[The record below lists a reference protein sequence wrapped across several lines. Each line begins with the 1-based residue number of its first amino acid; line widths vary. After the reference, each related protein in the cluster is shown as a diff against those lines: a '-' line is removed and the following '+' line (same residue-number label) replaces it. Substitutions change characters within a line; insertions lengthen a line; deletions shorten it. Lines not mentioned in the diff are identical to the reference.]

1 MKQMLFNN
9 QDRLMGIAA
18 KALVLLGGALVA
30 LSLAL
35 AMSSCTDSFRENDYP
50 RPWGNSEG
58 DDDDLVPVEFTLS
71 SQRNH
76 DFTRAESSIVSFNSG
91 ETIKVFVSTGGG
103 SSYTAYDYTTAAAGQ
118 EVGLTAPAPPPYFPD
133 GAASTV
139 QAYAYYPATACASAT
154 FSVADNQT
162 SDAAYKSSDL
172 MYAANRTITKGS
184 SEGTKLQM
192 AHKMVQLCI
201 TASAASGSDLS
212 IYKVKV
218 NAKKSV
224 TFTPADGTAT
234 TTGDNGDVIAL
245 TQAGTGY
252 VLIPPQLINNVTVK
266 IETDE
271 VGSAQGTATFGFAS
285 TSSFEAGNSYSLDL
299 TVSPTQL
306 GTTTAITDWNG
317 AGSVVIGATGNL
329 TICDLVDKTAYTG
342 TALTPSFTVKKNGV
356 PLVKDDAN
364 GYTAQYLN
372 NTNAGTAYVLALGQ
386 GTNDG
391 SVGVASFEIEKAAA
405 LFSYGESDTENKT
418 YGDAAFTKAL
428 TNTGDGTITYTSSV
442 ESVATVDAA
451 GQVTIVGAGTTV
463 ITASAVD
470 GNNYTYPTN
479 SAHYT
484 LNVAKKAIAT
494 ADIGLAEESMVYTGS
509 ALTRH
514 VASVAGLT
522 DASNWTVT
530 GNTQTN
536 VGNYE
541 LTVTMAEACANYTGS
556 ATKQWSIGQSASS
569 VSAAPTAKISLTYS
583 GSAQALVNAGTP
595 SGGTMK
601 YKATTA
607 NTKPGSTEGF
617 SDQIPTA
624 TTVGTYYV
632 WYYVEGD
639 ANHSSS
645 AIANTAV
652 SVSIAQKAV
661 TITAKAQTV
670 NYGTAI
676 TTGTGQITTDGLA
689 SGHSV
694 SAVTLTASTSNV
706 PGGTITPSA
715 ATIQDGSS
723 NNVTTNYSITYNTGA
738 LTINKVA
745 ATKTD
750 PTKKT
755 NLTYTGSAQALAN
768 AGSSSHGTYTYC
780 ATQGGTYTSTIP
792 TGTNAGTSYT
802 VYWKFTGDTNHNDAT
817 GSLTGITIAKATP
830 TKTDPTK
837 KTGLTYNG
845 SAQALANAGSSSHG
859 TYTYCAIQGGTY
871 TSTIPTGT
879 NAGTS
884 YTVYWKF
891 TGSNGNYTDSSGS
904 LTSISIAKYTPTWGS
919 WSNST
924 ASVYVGSTFT
934 RTIPLTGVNNT
945 ALTVSY
951 KSSATGTATVN
962 SSGTVTGV
970 AAGSATITAY
980 YTATTNYNAPADQ
993 TYTVTISKPLSVSDL
1008 ATPGDQTYNPLYY
1021 VMDLDVNSFG
1031 DGFVT
1036 ATSSGSSVWHA
1047 NWTTTMNRF
1056 KGTGNANSR
1065 NGYPGSAYKLSISST
1080 TCLLPTRQMWNS
1092 IMTPGNVFAEG
1103 SSATYNSPKSGII
1116 WTGPDS
1122 DIGKACFYR
1131 AQTPALYNS
1140 YWSDVVAGATDANK
1154 TRYAIR
1160 YIGTSYCS
1168 VWKYSLEGTR
1178 PDAQSTSS
1186 NFRLVIQSKVVPTL
1200 AGLTTDPSFGS
1211 SDQDEKDFLA
1221 AVMTACKNGTF
1232 DWTGSVS
1239 RTFYA
1244 FGNTISSSRYS
1255 RGQYGHYWT
1264 ATENE
1269 SNTSYAWRMFFY
1281 GGNARVEGSDK
1292 TWSMSV
1298 RLFRE

>member
-1 MKQMLFNN
+1 MKQMIFNN

-35 AMSSCTDSFRENDYP
+35 AMSGCTDSFRENDYP
-50 RPWGNSEG
+50 RPWGYSEG

-91 ETIKVFVSTGGG
+91 ETIKVFVSTDDG
-103 SSYTAYDYTTAAAGQ
+103 SSYTGYDYTTAAAGQ

-139 QAYAYYPATACASAT
+139 QAYAYYPATAGASAT

-201 TASAASGSDLS
+201 TANAASGSTFS

-224 TFTPADGTAT
+224 TFTPADGTSTA
-234 TTGDNGDVIAL
+234 TGDNGDVIAL

-252 VLIPPQLINNVTVK
+252 VLIPPQLINNVTIK

-285 TSSFEAGNSYSLDL
+285 ASSFEAGNSYSLDL

-329 TICDLVDKTAYTG
+329 TICDLDNQTYTG

-356 PLVKDDAN
+356 TLVKDDTN

-391 SVGVASFEIEKAAA
+391 SVGVASFAIEKAAA

-484 LNVAKKAIAT
+484 LNVAKKAIT
-494 ADIGLAEESMVYTGS
+494 SGDIVLADESMVYTGS

-569 VSAAPTAKISLTYS
+569 VSAPPTAKTSLTYS

-624 TTVGTYYV
+624 TTAGTYYV

-676 TTGTGQITTDGLA
+676 TTGTGQITASGLA

-694 SAVTLTASTSNV
+694 SAVTLTASRTDAGN
-706 PGGTITPSA
+706 GTITPSA

-723 NNVTTNYSITYNTGA
+723 NNVTTNYNITYNTGT

-745 ATKTD
+745 SSMSNGSGAVSFTSSQEANTEISR
-750 PTKKT
+750 TITCT
-755 NLTYTGSAQALAN
+755 NCSVSGASVASGSGFTVSYTGNTVKIKRTSIAAF
-768 AGSSSHGTYTYC
+768 SGTVTV
-780 ATQGGTYTSTIP
+780 
-792 TGTNAGTSYT
+792 TGTA
-802 VYWKFTGDTNHNDAT
+802 
-817 GSLTGITIAKATP
+817 
-830 TKTDPTK
+830 
-837 KTGLTYNG
+837 
-845 SAQALANAGSSSHG
+845 
-859 TYTYCAIQGGTY
+859 
-871 TSTIPTGT
+871 
-879 NAGTS
+879 
-884 YTVYWKF
+884 
-891 TGSNGNYTDSSGS
+891 SNGNYNAPSNITISVSAAAYVPPVPDGAVDLGLSVYWATANVGASSETDAGGFYCWGGTTDVTSTSINLGWNSTCPYWSSGNGF
-904 LTSISIAKYTPTWGS
+904 LGDGIAKFTKYVSTAKTSNWAGSGSPDNKLTLDLSDDVARQVKGGS
-919 WSNST
+919 WRMPTKDEFQELIDNCTWTYQSFDPNHFQIEG
-924 ASVYVGSTFT
+924 YVVTSK
-934 RTIPLTGVNNT
+934 
-945 ALTVSY
+945 
-951 KSSATGTATVN
+951 KSG
-962 SSGTVTGV
+962 
-970 AAGSATITAY
+970 
-980 YTATTNYNAPADQ
+980 YTDKS
-993 TYTVTISKPLSVSDL
+993 IFLPLSGCRS
-1008 ATPGDQTYNPLYY
+1008 G
-1021 VMDLDVNSFG
+1021 NSH
-1031 DGFVT
+1031 
-1036 ATSSGSSVWHA
+1036 SSVD
-1047 NWTTTMNRF
+1047 
-1056 KGTGNANSR
+1056 
-1065 NGYPGSAYKLSISST
+1065 GY
-1080 TCLLPTRQMWNS
+1080 
-1092 IMTPGNVFAEG
+1092 
-1103 SSATYNSPKSGII
+1103 
-1116 WTGPDS
+1116 
-1122 DIGKACFYR
+1122 
-1131 AQTPALYNS
+1131 
-1140 YWSDVVAGATDANK
+1140 YWS
-1154 TRYAIR
+1154 
-1160 YIGTSYCS
+1160 S
-1168 VWKYSLEGTR
+1168 SLN
-1178 PDAQSTSS
+1178 S
-1186 NFRLVIQSKVVPTL
+1186 NYP
-1200 AGLTTDPSFGS
+1200 
-1211 SDQDEKDFLA
+1211 E
-1221 AVMTACKNGTF
+1221 
-1232 DWTGSVS
+1232 
-1239 RTFYA
+1239 
-1244 FGNTISSSRYS
+1244 
-1255 RGQYGHYWT
+1255 
-1264 ATENE
+1264 
-1269 SNTSYAWRMFFY
+1269 YAWYLECAGNWVHLSDYGMMFDHQRCY
-1281 GGNARVEGSDK
+1281 GY
-1292 TWSMSV
+1292 SV
-1298 RLFRE
+1298 RAVHDK

>member
-1 MKQMLFNN
+1 MKQMIFNN

-18 KALVLLGGALVA
+18 KALVLLGGGLVA

-35 AMSSCTDSFRENDYP
+35 AMSGCTDSFRENDYP

-91 ETIKVFVSTGGG
+91 ETVKVFVSTNGG
-103 SSYTAYDYTTAAAGQ
+103 SSYTDYDYTTAAAGQ
-118 EVGLTAPAPPPYFPD
+118 EVGLTAPALPPYFPN
-133 GAASTV
+133 GPASTV
-139 QAYAYYPATACASAT
+139 QAYAYYPATAGASAT

-184 SEGTKLQM
+184 SEGIKLQM

-201 TASAASGSDLS
+201 TANAASGSDLS

-234 TTGDNGDVIAL
+234 ATGDNGDVIAL

-252 VLIPPQLINNVTVK
+252 VLIPPQLINNVTIK

-317 AGSVVIGATGNL
+317 AGSVVIGAIGNL
-329 TICDLVDKTAYTG
+329 TISGLVNQTYTG
-342 TALTPSFTVKKNGV
+342 SALTPSFTVKNNGV
-356 PLVKDDAN
+356 TLVKDAAN

-484 LNVAKKAIAT
+484 LNVAKKTITT
-494 ADIGLAEESMVYTGS
+494 ADIVLADESMVYTGS

-514 VASVAGLT
+514 VASVVGLT

-556 ATKQWSIGQSASS
+556 ATKQWSIAQSASS
-569 VSAAPTAKISLTYS
+569 VSAPPTAKTSLTYS

-676 TTGTGQITTDGLA
+676 TTGTGQITVSGLA

-694 SAVTLTASTSNV
+694 SAVTLTPSTSNV

-723 NNVTTNYSITYNTGA
+723 NNVTTNYNITYNTGA

-745 ATKTD
+745 AT
-750 PTKKT
+750 
-755 NLTYTGSAQALAN
+755 L
-768 AGSSSHGTYTYC
+768 GT
-780 ATQGGTYTSTIP
+780 A
-792 TGTNAGTSYT
+792 
-802 VYWKFTGDTNHNDAT
+802 
-817 GSLTGITIAKATP
+817 
-830 TKTDPTK
+830 PTK

-845 SAQALANAGSSSHG
+845 SAQALVNAGSGAS
-859 TYTYCAIQGGTY
+859 GGTLKY
-871 TSTIPTGT
+871 KLGSGSYSTSVPTATDANTSGYSVTYFVEGDANHTSTAETTISGITIAKASSSMSNGSGAVSFTSSQNTNATISRTITCTNCSVSGASVASGSGFSVSRSGNTITITRTSTSAFSGTVTVTGT
-879 NAGTS
+879 A
-884 YTVYWKF
+884 
-891 TGSNGNYTDSSGS
+891 SNGNYNAPSNITISVSGVAYVPPVPDGAVDLGLSVYWATKNVGASSVTDYGNYYAWGEISTKSDYSWDTYAYGTSSS
-904 LTSISIAKYTPTWGS
+904 NLTKY
-919 WSNST
+919 NST
-924 ASVYVGSTFT
+924 DGKTVLDSTDDAARQHDSWGGNWRMPT
-934 RTIPLTGVNNT
+934 KDEWQELKDNCTWTWQSN
-945 ALTVSY
+945 Y
-951 KSSATGTATVN
+951 N
-962 SSGTVTGV
+962 SSGVAGYLVTSNV
-970 AAGSATITAY
+970 ENYTDKSIFLPAAGRRLGTSLV
-980 YTATTNYNAPADQ
+980 DQ
-993 TYTVTISKPLSVSDL
+993 
-1008 ATPGDQTYNPLYY
+1008 
-1021 VMDLDVNSFG
+1021 
-1031 DGFVT
+1031 
-1036 ATSSGSSVWHA
+1036 GSSV
-1047 NWTTTMNRF
+1047 
-1056 KGTGNANSR
+1056 
-1065 NGYPGSAYKLSISST
+1065 Y
-1080 TCLLPTRQMWNS
+1080 
-1092 IMTPGNVFAEG
+1092 
-1103 SSATYNSPKSGII
+1103 
-1116 WTGPDS
+1116 
-1122 DIGKACFYR
+1122 
-1131 AQTPALYNS
+1131 
-1140 YWSDVVAGATDANK
+1140 YWSSSLFSVDPGTAWHLVSYSGDVLVSIGLNRCVGA
-1154 TRYAIR
+1154 
-1160 YIGTSYCS
+1160 S
-1168 VWKYSLEGTR
+1168 VR
-1178 PDAQSTSS
+1178 A
-1186 NFRLVIQSKVVPTL
+1186 VQSK
-1200 AGLTTDPSFGS
+1200 
-1211 SDQDEKDFLA
+1211 
-1221 AVMTACKNGTF
+1221 
-1232 DWTGSVS
+1232 
-1239 RTFYA
+1239 
-1244 FGNTISSSRYS
+1244 
-1255 RGQYGHYWT
+1255 
-1264 ATENE
+1264 
-1269 SNTSYAWRMFFY
+1269 
-1281 GGNARVEGSDK
+1281 
-1292 TWSMSV
+1292 
-1298 RLFRE
+1298 

>member
-1 MKQMLFNN
+1 MKQMIFNN

-35 AMSSCTDSFRENDYP
+35 AMSGCTDSFRENDYP
-50 RPWGNSEG
+50 RPWGYSEG

-91 ETIKVFVSTGGG
+91 ETIKVFVSTDGG
-103 SSYTAYDYTTAAAGQ
+103 SSYTDYDYTTAAAGQ

-133 GAASTV
+133 GVASTV
-139 QAYAYYPATACASAT
+139 QAYAYYPATAGALAT

-162 SDAAYKSSDL
+162 SEKAYKSSDL

-218 NAKKSV
+218 NGKKSV

-234 TTGDNGDVIAL
+234 ATGDNGDVIAL

-252 VLIPPQLINNVTVK
+252 VLIPPQLINNVTIK

-329 TICDLVDKTAYTG
+329 SICDLANQTYTG

-356 PLVKDDAN
+356 TLVKDDAN

-386 GTNDG
+386 GTNEG
-391 SVGVASFEIEKAAA
+391 SVGVAAFKIEKAAA
-405 LFSYGESDTENKT
+405 SVSYGGNTAVEKT
-418 YGDAAFTKAL
+418 YGDAAFTNSL
-428 TNTGDGTITYTSSV
+428 TDTGDGTITYTSSV

-463 ITASAVD
+463 ITATAAD
-470 GNNYTYPTN
+470 GNNYTYSTAN
-479 SAHYT
+479 TDSYT
-484 LNVAKKAIAT
+484 LNVAKKTITT
-494 ADIGLAEESMVYTGS
+494 ADIGLADESLVYTGS

-569 VSAAPTAKISLTYS
+569 VSAAPTAKTSLTYS

-676 TTGTGQITTDGLA
+676 TTGTGQITVSGLA

-694 SAVTLTASTSNV
+694 SAVTLTPSTSNV

-715 ATIQDGSS
+715 ATIKDGS
-723 NNVTTNYSITYNTGA
+723 NNVVTTNYNITYNTGT

-780 ATQGGTYTSTIP
+780 ATQNGTYTSTIP

-817 GSLTGITIAKATP
+817 GSLTGITIAKA
-830 TKTDPTK
+830 
-837 KTGLTYNG
+837 
-845 SAQALANAGSSSHG
+845 ASSMSNSDG
-859 TYTYCAIQGGTY
+859 AVSFTSSQCNN
-871 TSTIPTGT
+871 STI
-879 NAGTS
+879 S
-884 YTVYWKF
+884 
-891 TGSNGNYTDSSGS
+891 
-904 LTSISIAKYTPTWGS
+904 
-919 WSNST
+919 
-924 ASVYVGSTFT
+924 
-934 RTIPLTGVNNT
+934 RTITCTNCSVSGATTTSSDFSVSRSGNTITITRNSLDAISGGVV
-945 ALTVSY
+945 TV
-951 KSSATGTATVN
+951 TGTAN
-962 SSGTVTGV
+962 NG
-970 AAGSATITAY
+970 
-980 YTATTNYNAPADQ
+980 NYNAPSDITISVSAATSNVVDLGLSVLWARWNVGASSETDYGYYYAWGEISTKSDYSWS
-993 TYTVTISKPLSVSDL
+993 TYTRHS
-1008 ATPGDQTYNPLYY
+1008 N
-1021 VMDLDVNSFG
+1021 
-1031 DGFVT
+1031 
-1036 ATSSGSSVWHA
+1036 GSSTTLKKYNTKPSNGTVDDKTELEMSDDAARQHA
-1047 NWTTTMNRF
+1047 NWGGNWRMPTKAEF
-1056 KGTGNANSR
+1056 DALLSGTDNVWATISGVNGRKFMKKSDHNVYIFLPAAGNR
-1065 NGYPGSAYKLSISST
+1065 NGTSLDYQGSY
-1080 TCLLPTRQMWNS
+1080 
-1092 IMTPGNVFAEG
+1092 G
-1103 SSATYNSPKSGII
+1103 Y
-1116 WTGPDS
+1116 
-1122 DIGKACFYR
+1122 
-1131 AQTPALYNS
+1131 
-1140 YWSDVVAGATDANK
+1140 YWSSSLHTDYPKVAW
-1154 TRYAIR
+1154 YL
-1160 YIGTSYCS
+1160 Y
-1168 VWKYSLEGTR
+1168 
-1178 PDAQSTSS
+1178 
-1186 NFRLVIQSKVVPTL
+1186 
-1200 AGLTTDPSFGS
+1200 
-1211 SDQDEKDFLA
+1211 FL
-1221 AVMTACKNGTF
+1221 
-1232 DWTGSVS
+1232 S
-1239 RTFYA
+1239 
-1244 FGNTISSSRYS
+1244 
-1255 RGQYGHYWT
+1255 
-1264 ATENE
+1264 
-1269 SNTSYAWRMFFY
+1269 
-1281 GGNARVEGSDK
+1281 GNARMDYYYRYGGC
-1292 TWSMSV
+1292 SV
-1298 RLFRE
+1298 RAVQSK

>member
-1 MKQMLFNN
+1 MKQMIFNN

-35 AMSSCTDSFRENDYP
+35 AMSGCTDSFRENDYP
-50 RPWGNSEG
+50 RPWGYSEG

-91 ETIKVFVSTGGG
+91 ETIKVFVSTDGG
-103 SSYTAYDYTTAAAGQ
+103 SSYTDYDYTTAAAGQ
-118 EVGLTAPAPPPYFPD
+118 EVGLTAPATPPYFPD

-139 QAYAYYPATACASAT
+139 QAYAYYPATAGASAT

-201 TASAASGSDLS
+201 TANAASGSTFS

-252 VLIPPQLINNVTVK
+252 VLIPPQLINNVTIK

-285 TSSFEAGNSYSLDL
+285 TSSFEAGSSYSLDL

-329 TICDLVDKTAYTG
+329 TICDLVDKATYTG

-356 PLVKDDAN
+356 TLVKDDAN

-372 NTNAGTAYVLALGQ
+372 NTNAGTAYVLAVGQ
-386 GTNDG
+386 GTNQG
-391 SVGVASFEIEKAAA
+391 SVGLASFEIEKAAA

-484 LNVAKKAIAT
+484 LNVAKKAIT
-494 ADIGLAEESMVYTGS
+494 SGDIVLADESMVYTGS

-522 DASNWTVT
+522 DASNFTVT

-569 VSAAPTAKISLTYS
+569 VSAAPTAKTSLTYS

-624 TTVGTYYV
+624 TTAGTYYV

-639 ANHSSS
+639 ANHSGS
-645 AIANTAV
+645 AIADQAV

-676 TTGTGQITTDGLA
+676 TTGTGQITVSGLA

-694 SAVTLTASTSNV
+694 SAVTLTPSTSNV

-723 NNVTTNYSITYNTGA
+723 NNVTTNYNITYTTGT

-745 ATKTD
+745 AT
-750 PTKKT
+750 
-755 NLTYTGSAQALAN
+755 L
-768 AGSSSHGTYTYC
+768 GT
-780 ATQGGTYTSTIP
+780 A
-792 TGTNAGTSYT
+792 
-802 VYWKFTGDTNHNDAT
+802 
-817 GSLTGITIAKATP
+817 
-830 TKTDPTK
+830 PTK

-845 SAQALANAGSSSHG
+845 SAQALVNAGSGAS
-859 TYTYCAIQGGTY
+859 GGTLKY
-871 TSTIPTGT
+871 KLGSGSYSTSVPTATDANTSGYSVTYFVEGDANHTSTAETTISGITIAKASSSMSNGSGGGSFTSSQGRNSTFSRTITCTNCSVSGASVTSGSGFSVSRSGNTITITRNSLDAISGGVVTVTGS
-879 NAGTS
+879 A
-884 YTVYWKF
+884 
-891 TGSNGNYTDSSGS
+891 SNGNYNAPSNITISVSAAAIDVVDLGLSVKWATKNVGASSETGYGNKYCWAGITDVSS
-904 LTSISIAKYTPTWGS
+904 TSI
-919 WSNST
+919 N
-924 ASVYVGSTFT
+924 
-934 RTIPLTGVNNT
+934 L
-945 ALTVSY
+945 VSANCPY
-951 KSSATGTATVN
+951 W
-962 SSGTVTGV
+962 
-970 AAGSATITAY
+970 
-980 YTATTNYNAPADQ
+980 
-993 TYTVTISKPLSVSDL
+993 
-1008 ATPGDQTYNPLYY
+1008 
-1021 VMDLDVNSFG
+1021 
-1031 DGFVT
+1031 
-1036 ATSSGSSVWHA
+1036 SSGSSTSA
-1047 NWTTTMNRF
+1047 KFTKYIPTNKTSNWGGSGSPDNKLTLDLSDDAARQVMGGSWRMPTKNEWQELKDNCTWTWQTNYNGSGINGLLLTSKKSGYTDKSIFFPAAGYRTG
-1056 KGTGNANSR
+1056 KGSYDQGSCGYFWLSSLDSNS
-1065 NGYPGSAYKLSISST
+1065 
-1080 TCLLPTRQMWNS
+1080 PTRAS
-1092 IMTPGNVFAEG
+1092 EG
-1103 SSATYNSPKSGII
+1103 
-1116 WTGPDS
+1116 
-1122 DIGKACFYR
+1122 
-1131 AQTPALYNS
+1131 
-1140 YWSDVVAGATDANK
+1140 
-1154 TRYAIR
+1154 AI
-1160 YIGTSYCS
+1160 
-1168 VWKYSLEGTR
+1168 
-1178 PDAQSTSS
+1178 A
-1186 NFRLVIQSKVVPTL
+1186 
-1200 AGLTTDPSFGS
+1200 
-1211 SDQDEKDFLA
+1211 
-1221 AVMTACKNGTF
+1221 
-1232 DWTGSVS
+1232 
-1239 RTFYA
+1239 
-1244 FGNTISSSRYS
+1244 
-1255 RGQYGHYWT
+1255 
-1264 ATENE
+1264 
-1269 SNTSYAWRMFFY
+1269 
-1281 GGNARVEGSDK
+1281 SDK
-1292 TWSMSV
+1292 VDTGQVNYRYYGYSV
-1298 RLFRE
+1298 RGVMAK

>member
-1 MKQMLFNN
+1 MKQMIFNN

-35 AMSSCTDSFRENDYP
+35 AMSGCTDSFRENDYP
-50 RPWGNSEG
+50 RPWGYSEG

-91 ETIKVFVSTGGG
+91 ETIKVFVSTDGG
-103 SSYTAYDYTTAAAGQ
+103 SSYTDYDYTTAAAGQ
-118 EVGLTAPAPPPYFPD
+118 EVGLTAPAPPPYFPN
-133 GAASTV
+133 GSASTV
-139 QAYAYYPATACASAT
+139 QAYAYYPATAGASAT

-224 TFTPADGTAT
+224 TFTPADGTSTA
-234 TTGDNGDVIAL
+234 TGDNGDVIAL

-252 VLIPPQLINNVTVK
+252 VLIPPQLINNVTIK

-285 TSSFEAGNSYSLDL
+285 ASSFEAGNSYSLDL

-329 TICDLVDKTAYTG
+329 TICDLDNQTYTG

-356 PLVKDDAN
+356 TLVKDAVN

-484 LNVAKKAIAT
+484 LNVAKKAITT
-494 ADIGLAEESMVYTGS
+494 ADIVLAEESMVYTGS

-556 ATKQWSIGQSASS
+556 ATKQWSIAQSASS
-569 VSAAPTAKISLTYS
+569 VSAAPTAKTSLTYS

-676 TTGTGQITTDGLA
+676 TTGTGQITASGLA

-694 SAVTLTASTSNV
+694 SAVTLTPSTSNV

-723 NNVTTNYSITYNTGA
+723 NNVTTNYNITYNTGA

-745 ATKTD
+745 SSMSNGSGAVSFTSSQGANTEI
-750 PTKKT
+750 PCTITCT
-755 NLTYTGSAQALAN
+755 NCSVSGASVASGSGFTVSYTGN
-768 AGSSSHGTYTYC
+768 TVKIKR
-780 ATQGGTYTSTIP
+780 TSTSAFSGTVTV
-792 TGTNAGTSYT
+792 TGT
-802 VYWKFTGDTNHNDAT
+802 
-817 GSLTGITIAKATP
+817 P
-830 TKTDPTK
+830 
-837 KTGLTYNG
+837 
-845 SAQALANAGSSSHG
+845 
-859 TYTYCAIQGGTY
+859 
-871 TSTIPTGT
+871 
-879 NAGTS
+879 
-884 YTVYWKF
+884 
-891 TGSNGNYTDSSGS
+891 
-904 LTSISIAKYTPTWGS
+904 
-919 WSNST
+919 SNST
-924 ASVYVGSTFT
+924 NYNNPSNITISVSGVAYVPPVPSGGIDLGLSVYWATANVG
-934 RTIPLTGVNNT
+934 
-945 ALTVSY
+945 A
-951 KSSATGTATVN
+951 SSATGYGNHYAWGEISTKSDYSWSTYAHGTSSSNLTKYNSTDGITTLEMSDDAARQVKGGSWRMPTNDEWQELIDNCTWTWQDNYN
-962 SSGTVTGV
+962 SSGVAGYLVTSNMSGYTDKSIFLP
-970 AAGSATITAY
+970 AAGYRDGSCLY
-980 YTATTNYNAPADQ
+980 DQ
-993 TYTVTISKPLSVSDL
+993 GSY
-1008 ATPGDQTYNPLYY
+1008 
-1021 VMDLDVNSFG
+1021 
-1031 DGFVT
+1031 GF
-1036 ATSSGSSVWHA
+1036 
-1047 NWTTTMNRF
+1047 
-1056 KGTGNANSR
+1056 
-1065 NGYPGSAYKLSISST
+1065 
-1080 TCLLPTRQMWNS
+1080 
-1092 IMTPGNVFAEG
+1092 
-1103 SSATYNSPKSGII
+1103 
-1116 WTGPDS
+1116 
-1122 DIGKACFYR
+1122 
-1131 AQTPALYNS
+1131 
-1140 YWSDVVAGATDANK
+1140 YWS
-1154 TRYAIR
+1154 
-1160 YIGTSYCS
+1160 SS
-1168 VWKYSLEGTR
+1168 LYSDNPSLAWYL
-1178 PDAQSTSS
+1178 DFYSS
-1186 NFRLVIQSKVVPTL
+1186 NVLVNNGSRCLGFSVRAVQSK
-1200 AGLTTDPSFGS
+1200 
-1211 SDQDEKDFLA
+1211 
-1221 AVMTACKNGTF
+1221 
-1232 DWTGSVS
+1232 
-1239 RTFYA
+1239 
-1244 FGNTISSSRYS
+1244 
-1255 RGQYGHYWT
+1255 
-1264 ATENE
+1264 
-1269 SNTSYAWRMFFY
+1269 
-1281 GGNARVEGSDK
+1281 
-1292 TWSMSV
+1292 
-1298 RLFRE
+1298 

>member
-1 MKQMLFNN
+1 MIFNN
-9 QDRLMGIAA
+9 QDWLMGIAA

-35 AMSSCTDSFRENDYP
+35 AMSGCTDSFRENDYP
-50 RPWGNSEG
+50 RPWGYSEG

-91 ETIKVFVSTGGG
+91 ETIKVFVSTDGG
-103 SSYTAYDYTTAAAGQ
+103 SSYTGYDYTTAAAGQ
-118 EVGLTAPAPPPYFPD
+118 EVGLTAPASPPYFPN
-133 GAASTV
+133 GVASTV
-139 QAYAYYPATACASAT
+139 QAYAYYPATAGASAT

-252 VLIPPQLINNVTVK
+252 VLIPPQLINNVTIK

-329 TICDLVDKTAYTG
+329 TICDLVDKTPYTG
-342 TALTPSFTVKKNGV
+342 TAQTPSFTVKKNGV
-356 PLVKDDAN
+356 TLVKDDAN
-364 GYTAQYLN
+364 GYTVQYLN

-418 YGDAAFTKAL
+418 YGDAAFTKTL

-530 GNTQTN
+530 DNTQTN

-556 ATKQWSIGQSASS
+556 ATKQWSIAQSASS
-569 VSAAPTAKISLTYS
+569 VSAAPTAKTSLTYS

-694 SAVTLTASTSNV
+694 SAVTLTPSTSNV

-723 NNVTTNYSITYNTGA
+723 NNVTTNYNITYTTGT

-745 ATKTD
+745 SSMS
-750 PTKKT
+750 
-755 NLTYTGSAQALAN
+755 NGSGAVSFT
-768 AGSSSHGTYTYC
+768 SS
-780 ATQGGTYTSTIP
+780 QGNNSTISR
-792 TGTNAGTSYT
+792 TITCTNCSVSGASVTS
-802 VYWKFTGDTNHNDAT
+802 
-817 GSLTGITIAKATP
+817 GSGFSVSRSGNTITITR
-830 TKTDPTK
+830 
-837 KTGLTYNG
+837 
-845 SAQALANAGSSSHG
+845 
-859 TYTYCAIQGGTY
+859 
-871 TSTIPTGT
+871 STI
-879 NAGTS
+879 AA
-884 YTVYWKF
+884 F
-891 TGSNGNYTDSSGS
+891 
-904 LTSISIAKYTPTWGS
+904 
-919 WSNST
+919 
-924 ASVYVGSTFT
+924 
-934 RTIPLTGVNNT
+934 
-945 ALTVSY
+945 
-951 KSSATGTATVN
+951 
-962 SSGTVTGV
+962 SGTVTVTGTP
-970 AAGSATITAY
+970 SNS
-980 YTATTNYNAPADQ
+980 TNYNNPSNI
-993 TYTVTISKPLSVSDL
+993 TISVSAAAVPTPAGAVNLGLSVFWATKNVGASSVTDYGNHYAWGEISTKSDYSWS
-1008 ATPGDQTYNPLYY
+1008 TYAH
-1021 VMDLDVNSFG
+1021 G
-1031 DGFVT
+1031 
-1036 ATSSGSSVWHA
+1036 TSSSNLTKYNSTDGKTVLDSTDDVARQHASWGGNWRMPTKAEFDELLSGTDKEWATISGVNGWKYMKKSDHNVYIFLPAAGIYMGTSVRNQGSDGRYLSSSLNTGSRSRAWVLSSYS
-1047 NWTTTMNRF
+1047 
-1056 KGTGNANSR
+1056 GNAS
-1065 NGYPGSAYKLSISST
+1065 
-1080 TCLLPTRQMWNS
+1080 M
-1092 IMTPGNVFAEG
+1092 
-1103 SSATYNSPKSGII
+1103 
-1116 WTGPDS
+1116 D
-1122 DIGKACFYR
+1122 DI
-1131 AQTPALYNS
+1131 
-1140 YWSDVVAGATDANK
+1140 
-1154 TRYAIR
+1154 
-1160 YIGTSYCS
+1160 
-1168 VWKYSLEGTR
+1168 
-1178 PDAQSTSS
+1178 
-1186 NFRLVIQSKVVPTL
+1186 
-1200 AGLTTDPSFGS
+1200 
-1211 SDQDEKDFLA
+1211 
-1221 AVMTACKNGTF
+1221 
-1232 DWTGSVS
+1232 
-1239 RTFYA
+1239 
-1244 FGNTISSSRYS
+1244 SRY
-1255 RGQYGHYWT
+1255 YG
-1264 ATENE
+1264 
-1269 SNTSYAWRMFFY
+1269 F
-1281 GGNARVEGSDK
+1281 
-1292 TWSMSV
+1292 SV
-1298 RLFRE
+1298 RAVQ